1 MAGIRAPMKIV
12 TGCAVGLALMA
23 AACAS
28 KSPSAAGP
36 TTPVSPTTAASGG
49 GRGYGYGGGATG
61 GGSGSGGTAA
71 ATVKQGPNGAYVFSP
86 STLTVTKGQ
95 TIAVK
100 DVGSVA
106 HTFTI
111 QGKGVDVVNQ
121 PGQSQNV
128 TIDLAPGTYTF
139 ICNFHV
145 NLGMQG
151 TLTVTG

>member
-12 TGCAVGLALMA
+12 TGCAVGLALMG

-36 TTPVSPTTAASGG
+36 TTAVSPTTTASGG

-61 GGSGSGGTAA
+61 GGTGSGGTAV
-71 ATVKQGPNGAYVFSP
+71 ATVKQGPNGQFVFSP
-86 STLTVTKGQ
+86 SKLTLTKGQ
-95 TIAVK
+95 TITVK

-111 QGKGVDVVNQ
+111 QGKGIDVVNQ

-128 TIDLAPGTYTF
+128 TIDLAPGIYTF